1 MNKLIS
7 VGWILASDVPDGLL
21 SSYEQAIDCLLSHLR
36 DQFPE
41 LTWEMP
47 LLERRIHPPYGAV
60 DPLPLL
66 EMANAEKLCPS

>member
-1 MNKLIS
+1 MREEQRKSKMNKLIS

-21 SSYEQAIDCLLSHLR
+21 SSYEQAI
-36 DQFPE
+36 E